1 MGSFRTGGLFSLS
14 SSALLPHLEQSAFCF
29 LLQDPFQQED
39 CFTCLVQ
46 HLNTIWSRERCDSFL
61 RVPSHR
67 RIFLLLYFC
76 SSTPFETKCIL
87 ILIPGSLPT
96 GRLFHLSSSK
106 SVLILFWGSLPT
118 WGYFYFSLS
127 SVPHHLKQ
135 RAFWFFSQGRF
146 PQEDSFTCLVQ
157 SFKPILKKRCVL
169 ILFSGSLP
177 TRGLLHLSISVV

>member
-1 MGSFRTGGLFSLS
+1 MRSVSFLRAPSLRRIVLLVYFILLTPFRTKCVGILFMGSFRTGGLFSLS

-106 SVLILFWGSLPT
+106 SVLILF
-118 WGYFYFSLS
+118 
-127 SVPHHLKQ
+127 
-135 RAFWFFSQGRF
+135 
-146 PQEDSFTCLVQ
+146 
-157 SFKPILKKRCVL
+157 
-169 ILFSGSLP
+169 
-177 TRGLLHLSISVV
+177 